1 MLTVGD
7 VHLFDGVDG
16 VLQLDDATR
25 DLDTGI
31 VAGAVIDGRLLA
43 RASCLARSSRHG
55 DVGVGTLL
63 EYRGRGLGTAA
74 AGLVTDR
81 LQRGGSHPGVEYGR
95 DERGVP
101 TRRDQPRVHGLI
113 AKPVLDVDLTVPDVE
128 NEPAYVPRLEA
139 VGFRLIFRDEIGGD
153 AHRQLTFE
161 IPNTNLHVWS
171 PAAVEPQRH
180 ELFTRWLGANETDRE
195 RYATA
200 KRAAVSADGLS
211 SYNDL
216 KSAVVYDIHE
226 RALLADLSQPS
237 LSEHPLSPSSV
248 QIAAVSDSVL

>member
-1 MLTVGD
+1 MATHPLWRPLLPLANADRQSQRVAHRQVGPGPLHEHQD
-7 VHLFDGVDG
+7 RWDAEYSGVRQLIETTIPDQ
-16 VLQLDDATR
+16 VL
-25 DLDTGI
+25 GI
-31 VAGAVIDGRLLA
+31 
-43 RASCLARSSRHG
+43 SH
-55 DVGVGTLL
+55 VGS
-63 EYRGRGLGTAA
+63 TA
-74 AGLVTDR
+74 
-81 LQRGGSHPGVEYGR
+81 
-95 DERGVP
+95 
-101 TRRDQPRVHGLI
+101 VHGLI

-216 KSAVVYDIHE
+216 KSAVVYDIYE
-226 RALLADLSQPS
+226 RALLADLSHHHDPQPRKPP
-237 LSEHPLSPSSV
+237 HRPGT
-248 QIAAVSDSVL
+248 